1 MKNFSRITVVKLPS
15 GETAK
20 VFPFHICLKGLE
32 SNIICRDEED
42 YDVLVKYIAICA
54 LRKNVIVVIYIVVS
68 NHLHATILAS
78 CQEDADAYA
87 EEIKRMASQW
97 HSTKYNIRALL
108 KNVKSSAILL
118 DSDWYL
124 QNTLAYIPRNA
135 LDNGANIGT
144 YKWSGYRAMFSSC
157 TPSDKKLYKLSSF
170 SAKQL
175 RKIFHTNDDIRNM
188 GWLLNEQFELEPSSF
203 CFSTYFE
210 AAFMNDEAYFMKRLG
225 NLNKAEM
232 EHKLVD
238 SPRIRMNDSDLF
250 KDADD
255 ICRRW
260 FNVSIIDLPVE
271 KKIRVIPYIYR
282 THATTPFQIS
292 RIFAIDRY
300 QVASILGIH
309 LNHEQ

>member
-15 GETAK
+15 GETAR

-42 YDVLVKYIAICA
+42 YDVLVKHIAICA
-54 LRKNVIVVIYIVVS
+54 LRKKVIVVIYIVVS

-78 CQEDADAYA
+78 CQEDADAFA

-97 HSTKYNIRALL
+97 QSQKYNIRSLL

-124 QNTLAYIPRNA
+124 QNTLAYVPRNA

-144 YKWSGYRAMFSSC
+144 YKWSGYRAMFSSHN
-157 TPSDKKLYKLSSF
+157 SAVGKLYKLSAF

-175 RKIFHTNDDIRNM
+175 RKIFHTNDDIRNQ
-188 GWLLNEQFELEPSSF
+188 GWLLNERFELEPSSF
-203 CFSTYFE
+203 CFSAYLE
-210 AAFMNDEAYFMKRLG
+210 AAFMNDEAFFMKRIG

-232 EHKLVD
+232 DHKLVD
-238 SPRIRMNDSDLF
+238 SPRIRMNDSELF

-255 ICRRW
+255 VCRRW
-260 FNVSIIDLPVE
+260 FNVSILDLPLE

-282 THATTPFQIS
+282 THATSPSQLS
-292 RIFAIDRY
+292 RIFAVDRV
-300 QVASILGIH
+300 QVASILGIR
-309 LNHEQ
+309 LDHEQ